1 MVPWW
6 VAALMF
12 IGGSVLGLFM
22 AALLIADERDERH
35 E

>member
-12 IGGSVLGLFM
+12 IGGGAMGLFM
-22 AALLIADERDERH
+22 AALLIADERDDRP
-35 E
+35 